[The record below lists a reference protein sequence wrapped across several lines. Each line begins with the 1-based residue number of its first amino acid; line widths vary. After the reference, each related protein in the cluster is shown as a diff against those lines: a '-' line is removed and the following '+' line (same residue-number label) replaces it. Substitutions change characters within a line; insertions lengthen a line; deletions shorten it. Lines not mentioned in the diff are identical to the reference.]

1 MTSNL
6 IAAAIAGISLGTVGC
21 AKSEP
26 EPQSP
31 SAPAATTDISQKH
44 GCRAQNACKGQGGCK
59 TETHAC
65 KGQNAC
71 KGQGGCHG

>member
-44 GCRAQNACKGQGGCK
+44 GCKGQNACKGQGGCK
-59 TETHAC
+59 TEQHAC